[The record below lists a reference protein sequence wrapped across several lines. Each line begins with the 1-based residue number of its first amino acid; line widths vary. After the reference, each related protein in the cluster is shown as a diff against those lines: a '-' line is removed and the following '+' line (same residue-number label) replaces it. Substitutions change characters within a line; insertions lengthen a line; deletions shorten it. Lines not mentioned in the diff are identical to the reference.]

1 MRRRMG
7 LILATLGALLLALA
21 AAEGLARAT
30 GLGPE
35 APLRMGTA
43 RWDWGELIHRRS
55 AIPGLT
61 YELAPSLAGDFL
73 GTLVITNSE
82 GLRGPERLP
91 VKGPGLR
98 RIAVLGDSTT
108 FGWGVPA
115 LQAWPARLQTAL
127 DQRTQGLVHEV
138 LNFGV
143 SGYSS
148 RDEAVVL
155 EAKALPAEPDLV
167 LVGYNLND
175 PEFRP
180 RQPLHRFFAPAPWWE
195 GSRLARWAV
204 SRWDAWQQ
212 GGSDTFRA
220 LHALD
225 SETWASVRHAFVRMA
240 ELTEAADIPVLVVLF
255 PLGEVPADPALYRY
269 AALHAQVADAAR
281 DAGLHVLD
289 LAPAYSA
296 VAGGPGYLLPD
307 LHPNPRGHEIAA
319 EAVAERLLTGP
330 PRIPGPGD

>member
-1 MRRRMG
+1 MRRRTG

-21 AAEGLARAT
+21 AAEGVARAT

-35 APLRMGTA
+35 APLRLGA
-43 RWDWGELIHRRS
+43 ERWDWGELIHRRS
-55 AIPGLT
+55 AIPGLA
-61 YELAPSLAGDFL
+61 YELAPSLAGEFL
-73 GTLVITNSE
+73 GTPVITNSE
-82 GLRGPERLP
+82 GLRGPELLP
-91 VKGPGLR
+91 VRGPGLR

-115 LQAWPARLQTAL
+115 LQAWPAQLQKAL

-155 EAKALPAEPDLV
+155 EAKALLAEPELV

-204 SRWDAWQQ
+204 ARWQSWGK
-212 GGSDTFRA
+212 GGADVFRA
-220 LHALD
+220 LHAPD
-225 SETWASVRHAFVRMA
+225 SETWGSVRQAFARMA
-240 ELTEAADIPVLVVLF
+240 ELTSAADVPVLVVLF

-269 AALHAQVADAAR
+269 ADLHAQVAQAAG

-289 LAPAYSA
+289 LTSAYAA
-296 VAGGPGYLLPD
+296 VAGGEGYLLPD
-307 LHPNPRGHEIAA
+307 LHPNARGHEIAA
-319 EAVAERLLTGP
+319 VAVAERLLTGP
-330 PRIPGPGD
+330 PRSPGPGD